1 MGKTIKKE
9 QATKAGLEASCSGTR
24 SKPKQYSEKIGNYRK
39 RSIIQILKAN
49 NCNPNLPEALS
60 KQCDKVP
67 FENIKSEYSGNK
79 FSRIKITVSYNCLCL
94 CLCLSEFIEEES
106 NRCQN
111 LVRSQYFHQDF
122 EEANNLVE
130 KLEAKNCKATC
141 SYDVSLV
148 LQTIAH
154 TEDHPAPSD
163 IGDIDLKY
171 SNPTRMF

>member
-24 SKPKQYSEKIGNYRK
+24 SKPKQNSEKIGNYRK

-79 FSRIKITVSYNCLCL
+79 FSRIKITVSYNVCVYVYVYQNSSRRKAIGAKILCEA
-94 CLCLSEFIEEES
+94 SIFIRTS
-106 NRCQN
+106 KR
-111 LVRSQYFHQDF
+111 L
-122 EEANNLVE
+122 
-130 KLEAKNCKATC
+130 
-141 SYDVSLV
+141 
-148 LQTIAH
+148 TI
-154 TEDHPAPSD
+154 
-163 IGDIDLKY
+163 
-171 SNPTRMF
+171 